1 MDLERYFEETGDL
14 KTKEMIR
21 ELKSTKNLKK
31 EEQKEDQKKQSR
43 KSQEKE
49 EEEKDDEREIGYD
62 RRFGALKTEYEECC
76 DILGVKITDS
86 KEKIRKRFK
95 TLALQYHPDK
105 NGSEEAL
112 RKFIEIRKAYEYLT
126 NQE

>member
-21 ELKSTKNLKK
+21 ELKSTKYLKK
-31 EEQKEDQKKQSR
+31 KKQKEQNR

-49 EEEKDDEREIGYD
+49 EEEKDEREIGYD

-126 NQE
+126 KQE

>member
-1 MDLERYFEETGDL
+1 MM
-14 KTKEMIR
+14 KI
-21 ELKSTKNLKK
+21 LKSKK
-31 EEQKEDQKKQSR
+31 YLRKEQKEQNR
-43 KSQEKE
+43 KSQEK

>member
-1 MDLERYFEETGDL
+1 MIIEFKSKKYLR
-14 KTKEMIR
+14 KE
-21 ELKSTKNLKK
+21 
-31 EEQKEDQKKQSR
+31 QKKQNR
-43 KSQEKE
+43 KSKEKE

-62 RRFGALKTEYEECC
+62 RSFGALKTEYEECC
-76 DILGVKITDS
+76 DLLGVKITDS

>member
-1 MDLERYFEETGDL
+1 
-14 KTKEMIR
+14 MIKI
-21 ELKSTKNLKK
+21 LKSTKNLRKK
-31 EEQKEDQKKQSR
+31 EQKKQNR

-76 DILGVKITDS
+76 DLLGVKITDS

-126 NQE
+126 KQE

>member
-21 ELKSTKNLKK
+21 ELKSTKYLKK
-31 EEQKEDQKKQSR
+31 KKQKEQNR

-49 EEEKDDEREIGYD
+49 EEEKDEREIGYD